1 MPRRTSKTGDEE
13 GDPATPQAKSSAASP
28 GSIVQGAPL
37 KPIRFVERELTRPD
51 GTTLRVK
58 VPVYPP
64 FRLEERSAPPPA
76 PDARQRPPERRKAS

>member
-1 MPRRTSKTGDEE
+1 VRRRTPDPSDEE
-13 GDPATPQAKSSAASP
+13 GDPATPQAKGAASP

-64 FRLEERSAPPPA
+64 FRLEDRSAAASA
-76 PDARQRPPERRKAS
+76 PEVRQRPPAQQKKAS